1 MRPRHKCKETE
12 LDLKRLETAGWMVI
26 YPSGHWG
33 RVACGRG
40 CRIGIYGTPR
50 DCTAQARIV
59 ERVARRCPHG
69 RNDF

>member
-12 LDLKRLETAGWMVI
+12 RVLHRLEIVEWTVV

-33 RVACGRG
+33 RAECGGG
-40 CRIGIYGTPR
+40 CRIGIFGTPD
-50 DCTAQARIV
+50 DCTVQARII
-59 ERVARRCPHG
+59 ERQARRCAHG